1 MSDHRTLLL
10 QSSAELIEICAGAVI
25 IRNAGGRTFD
35 VLRSLAVLDTIGK
48 PATIVVMHH
57 SGE

>member
-1 MSDHRTLLL
+1 ML
-10 QSSAELIEICAGAVI
+10 AAVI

-35 VLRSLAVLDTIGK
+35 VLRSVAVLDTIGA